1 MIPTGSEFLCVG
13 KNADNRTAY
22 FLILRNL
29 SGLESDVCGQVKK
42 KLIFNSFCFQFK
54 FQSSSPLFFL
64 TDSFSFSTSCHI
76 KLVFSVVLEKPI
88 LYFVSSSV
96 IKSLQFVV

>member
-42 KLIFNSFCFQFK
+42 NLIFNSLCFQFK
-54 FQSSSPLFFL
+54 FRSSSPLFFL
-64 TDSFSFSTSCHI
+64 KDSFSTSCHI

-88 LYFVSSSV
+88 LYFVSSFV
-96 IKSLQFVV
+96 IKSLPFVV